1 MNNVKSYKLETLY
14 LAVSLADR
22 YLVNIAVR
30 GKAAPDLINLGITCI
45 LMAAKLEEPVSP
57 SFDYLIKIL
66 KERHQTDIAKQDLLE
81 LEEKILIA
89 LEFACHHVSPIPFI
103 ERYFRVFGI
112 DNFQK
117 DKKAHQLRTYSRQYC
132 RFMQREPCFLNY
144 CPSQIAAAALLLAIN
159 ISSSNIARSVGLKN
173 LDDSGLNS
181 LFSETSVFKEIDG
194 QET

>member
-22 YLVNIAVR
+22 YLVNIAIR
-30 GKAAPDLINLGITCI
+30 GEKAPCLINLGITCI

-57 SFDYLIKIL
+57 SFDYIIKLL
-66 KERHQTDIAKQDLLE
+66 KEKHQTEIVKEDLLD

-89 LEFACHHVSPIPFI
+89 LQFSCHHVSPIPFL
-103 ERYFRVFGI
+103 ERYFRIFGI
-112 DNFQK
+112 DSGIK
-117 DKKAHQLRTYSRQYC
+117 DRKAHQLRTYSRQYC

-159 ISSSNIARSVGLKN
+159 ISKSDIAKSIGLKQIEET
-173 LDDSGLNS
+173 GLQT
-181 LFSETSVFKEIDG
+181 LFAETSIYIEISG
-194 QET
+194 

>member
-30 GKAAPDLINLGITCI
+30 GEAAPCLINLGITCI

-81 LEEKILIA
+81 LERKILIA
-89 LEFACHHVSPIPFI
+89 LEFSCHHVSPIPFI

-112 DNFQK
+112 DNF
-117 DKKAHQLRTYSRQYC
+117 
-132 RFMQREPCFLNY
+132 
-144 CPSQIAAAALLLAIN
+144 
-159 ISSSNIARSVGLKN
+159 
-173 LDDSGLNS
+173 
-181 LFSETSVFKEIDG
+181 
-194 QET
+194 